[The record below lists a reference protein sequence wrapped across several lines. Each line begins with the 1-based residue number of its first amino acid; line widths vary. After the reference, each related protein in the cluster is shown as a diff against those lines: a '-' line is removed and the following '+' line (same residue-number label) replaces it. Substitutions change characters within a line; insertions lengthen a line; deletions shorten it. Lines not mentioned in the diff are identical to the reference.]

1 MKPQRVFGK
10 LNVEIK
16 IEDILDIRGELVD
29 FVGEE

>member
-1 MKPQRVFGK
+1 MKPQQVLGK

>member
-1 MKPQRVFGK
+1 MKPQRVLGK

-16 IEDILDIRGELVD
+16 IEDILDVRGELVD

>member
-1 MKPQRVFGK
+1 MKPQRVLEK